1 MYDTGLFVRFTRIN
15 DYIHILFLIFPLIFL
30 ISPTY
35 LFSYK
40 TMIVFF
46 ANLFLTAFGYMFND
60 VEDAEDDYHD
70 IEKRKRNLISSGEIT
85 RRQSYFFSFLLL
97 SVGVLSL
104 LMVNSSVFI
113 LGIIFALVGFLY
125 SWKPLRLKSK
135 PYLDLISHM
144 IFLGVL
150 QFLITYLAFRPLDL
164 FVIPFLMIVI
174 PFSMM
179 NEIIHEL
186 KDYDVD
192 ESTNI
197 KNTVQ
202 KFERS
207 DIKKGLIILASIAIV
222 GFSIIILTMPQENRL
237 INVSM
242 SLLLGIAALFRL
254 NARASIITQAK

>member
-1 MYDTGLFVRFTRIN
+1 
-15 DYIHILFLIFPLIFL
+15 
-30 ISPTY
+30 
-35 LFSYK
+35 
-40 TMIVFF
+40 
-46 ANLFLTAFGYMFND
+46 
-60 VEDAEDDYHD
+60 
-70 IEKRKRNLISSGEIT
+70 
-85 RRQSYFFSFLLL
+85 
-97 SVGVLSL
+97 
-104 LMVNSSVFI
+104 MVNSLVFI
-113 LGIIFALVGFLY
+113 LGITFALVGFLY

-164 FVIPFLMIVI
+164 FVIPFLMIII

-179 NEIIHEL
+179 NEIINEL

-207 DIKKGLIILASIAIV
+207 DIKKGLIILASIAVI
-222 GFSIIILTMPQENRL
+222 GFSIIIFTMPPENRL

-254 NARASIITQAK
+254 NARASIITQLK